1 MHILQEVE
9 TIKLDPKSNAPGT
22 ENAGPV
28 LSHMVEVIAD
38 GVGGSMPTFE
48 I

>member
-1 MHILQEVE
+1 MVE
-9 TIKLDPKSNAPGT
+9 TIKLDPNSAPGT

-38 GVGGSMPTFE
+38 GVGSSMPAWK